1 VTLRTSGTEPK
12 IKYYTE
18 IPGKP
23 GQSRLE
29 LECTLHTFVDRIVDE
44 MLQPGKYGLTKA

>member
-18 IPGKP
+18 IAGKP

-29 LECTLHTFVDRIVDE
+29 LEGTLHAFVDRLVDE
-44 MLQPGKYGLTKA
+44 MLQPGKHGLTKA